1 MECPK
6 GFFCFDKTTIIL
18 IIIALIILVVHYIKN
33 TNNQIYNLS
42 NKINDNKNIIDSKI
56 NKINHVNQQKDAI
69 NKYWNDEKEY
79 ITEKDH
85 QRIFNPLMPPERS
98 YPFRIS
104 RLGVPVN
111 IPTRGQATGY
121 QQVGVLIE
129 ETNKD
134 NKRMLPL
141 FGEQT
146 YPGSRQWKYYTSSD
160 GYQSVKL
167 PIYNKNRNCQD
178 RFGCDEIWDGNLVN
192 VKGYNEHFKATI
204 YKQDAPIYL
213 PHVI

>member
-18 IIIALIILVVHYIKN
+18 ILIGFIIVVVNYIKN
-33 TNNQIYNLS
+33 TNSQIYNLS
-42 NKINDNKNIIDSKI
+42 DKIDNNKLIIDNKINSFNNLNK
-56 NKINHVNQQKDAI
+56 QKEAI

-79 ITEKDH
+79 LKEKDH

-98 YPFRIS
+98 YPFRVS
-104 RLGVPVN
+104 RLGVPIN
-111 IPTRGQATGY
+111 IPTRGQSTGY

-129 ETNKD
+129 NTNFD
-134 NKRMLPL
+134 NKKMLPL

-167 PIYNKNRNCQD
+167 PVFNKNRNCQD
-178 RFGCDEIWDGNLVN
+178 RFGCDEIWDGNIVS
-192 VKGYNEHFKATI
+192 VKGYNSEFKATI